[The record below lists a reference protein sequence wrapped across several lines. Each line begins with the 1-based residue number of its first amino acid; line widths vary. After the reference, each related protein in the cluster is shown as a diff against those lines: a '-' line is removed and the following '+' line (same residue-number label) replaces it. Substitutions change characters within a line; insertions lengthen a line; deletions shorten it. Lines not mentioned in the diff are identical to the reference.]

1 MFPGN
6 WEGIGR
12 QSRVPRLDPSH
23 EFLDRR
29 VEENQMSLRPC
40 RPCPRPR
47 FIPIGPVEEA
57 KVQDDI
63 TPQAQHSLGN
73 LKLDLSDSLTAL
85 EVIAIADDPRH
96 PDVGRQH
103 QSGSLALQAAGEGR
117 LA

>member
-1 MFPGN
+1 
-6 WEGIGR
+6 
-12 QSRVPRLDPSH
+12 
-23 EFLDRR
+23 
-29 VEENQMSLRPC
+29 MSLRPC

-103 QSGSLALQAAGEGR
+103 QSGSLALQAAGRVVLPEPGKPISR
-117 LA
+117 KSVAISWDPRVWG